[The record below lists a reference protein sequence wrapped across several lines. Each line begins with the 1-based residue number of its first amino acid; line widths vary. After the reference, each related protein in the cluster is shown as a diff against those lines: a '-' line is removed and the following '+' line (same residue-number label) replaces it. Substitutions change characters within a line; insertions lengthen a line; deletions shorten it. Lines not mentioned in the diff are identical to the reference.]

1 MPPRGMAQD
10 RSVPPRQVLAHTL
23 PGHMVRRGHTEQV
36 LTVMVAMV
44 PAATTRVRVPQVV
57 MAPVLVVP
65 LLMGLVQVTPV
76 LLGPTLV
83 VRRFRTPAPMPWVPA
98 VPVGRADSSLRPRGN
113 PIPPELVRTRISP
126 VLVASLVPQVFVR
139 LLTPLRVLRLRPIQV
154 CRRSLGPVCAGCV
167 GNPQARGWSA

>member
-23 PGHMVRRGHTEQV
+23 PGHVVRRGHTEQV

-57 MAPVLVVP
+57 VA
-65 LLMGLVQVTPV
+65 
-76 LLGPTLV
+76 PTLM
-83 VRRFRTPAPMPWVPA
+83 VRRFRTPAPTPWVPA

-113 PIPPELVRTRISP
+113 PIPPELVRTSISP
-126 VLVASLVPQVFVR
+126 VLVASLVPQAFVR

>member
-10 RSVPPRQVLAHTL
+10 RSVPLRQVLAHML
-23 PGHMVRRGHTEQV
+23 PGHMVHRGHTEQV

-44 PAATTRVRVPQVV
+44 PAVSTRVRVPQVV
-57 MAPVLVVP
+57 VA
-65 LLMGLVQVTPV
+65 
-76 LLGPTLV
+76 PTLV
-83 VRRFRTPAPMPWVPA
+83 VRGFRTPAPTPWVP
-98 VPVGRADSSLRPRGN
+98 VFPVGRADSSLRPRGN

-154 CRRSLGPVCAGCV
+154 CRRSLGPVCTGCV